1 MSQIHQEGLPKGG
14 PSDSYRARVCTTHR
28 SLGRAIAC
36 AFIGALSLGNAAPSA
51 AQKPANTA
59 DSAVRLVLGEL
70 YRDARRANPRSE
82 AARSLARAADARV
95 SWAGLPPDPEVQLGF
110 MNYELPSLAPMD
122 PIGMVQLQVMQM
134 LPLGGKLGLSR
145 QTARAQASA
154 AEARAADVA
163 WEIRAEVAMAFYDLY
178 ATEQSLTVARETLRV
193 LQDIARTT
201 EAMYRVGEGR
211 QADVLRAQV
220 EIARMTEDTV
230 RMRAMRAGMAA
241 RLLALLDRPQQ
252 AGVGSPAIPEFPTAV
267 PSVDSLERIA
277 YSYRPMLEAGE
288 RELEAARSSERLAY
302 RELWPDLQLGVQL
315 GRRGGEM
322 GTEWMGSL
330 MVGASVPVFARGRQL
345 RMRDEA
351 GAMTAMAAADLRAMQ
366 ADTRG
371 RLGEAY
377 ADLRRSRSLAA
388 LYRGTVIPQAE
399 ATVSSALAAYRVGS
413 VDFMTLLD
421 NRMSV
426 NRYRQELHALE
437 AEEGK
442 AWAELEMLTGQQ
454 LVDPFTIAPR
464 GAGGTR

>member
-1 MSQIHQEGLPKGG
+1 MSQIRREGQPKGA
-14 PSDSYRARVCTTHR
+14 PSNPHSAHFRTVDR
-28 SLGRAIAC
+28 SRRRAITC
-36 AFIGALSLGNAAPSA
+36 AIIGTLALGSAAPSA
-51 AQKPANTA
+51 AQRPANGGESTGP
-59 DSAVRLVLGEL
+59 LILGEL
-70 YRDARRANPRSE
+70 YRDAQRANPRSE

-95 SWAGLPPDPEVQLGF
+95 SWSGLPPDPEVQLGF
-110 MNYELPSLAPMD
+110 MNYTLPGLAPMD
-122 PIGMVQLQVMQM
+122 PIGMTQLQVMQM

-145 QTARAQASA
+145 QAARAQASA
-154 AEARAADVA
+154 AAARAADID
-163 WEIRAEVAMAFYDLY
+163 WEVRTAVAMAFYDLY

-230 RMRAMRAGMAA
+230 RMQAMRIGMVA
-241 RLLALLDRPQQ
+241 RLLALLDRPQES
-252 AGVGSPAIPEFPTAV
+252 GVGPAALPTFPLAV
-267 PSVDSLERIA
+267 PSMDSVERIA

-322 GTEWMGSL
+322 GIEWMGSL
-330 MVGASVPVFARGRQL
+330 MVGASVPVFARSRQL

-377 ADLRRSRSLAA
+377 ADLRRSRNLAA

-426 NRYRQELHALE
+426 NRYRQELHTLE

-454 LVDPFTIAPR
+454 LVDPFTMAPR
-464 GAGGTR
+464 GAGGPR

>member
-1 MSQIHQEGLPKGG
+1 MRL
-14 PSDSYRARVCTTHR
+14 PSDTGAARLHLTPHTLRPVLA
-28 SLGRAIAC
+28 SVIL
-36 AFIGALSLGNAAPSA
+36 GALWLAPAVRALAQAPIHAPAPS
-51 AQKPANTA
+51 
-59 DSAVRLVLGEL
+59 SRLVLGDL
-70 YRDARRANPRSE
+70 YRDAERANPRSE

-95 SWAGLPPDPEVQLGF
+95 SWAGLPPDPVVQLGF
-110 MNYELPSLAPMD
+110 MNYTLPSLTPME
-122 PIGMVQLQVMQM
+122 PIGMTQLQVMQM

-145 QTARAQASA
+145 RVARAQASA
-154 AEARAADVA
+154 TEARAADIG
-163 WEIRAEVAMAFYDLY
+163 WEVRSDAAMGFYDLY
-178 ATEQSLTVARETLRV
+178 AAEQALAVARETLRV
-193 LQDIARTT
+193 LQDIAKTT

-230 RMRAMRAGMAA
+230 RMQAMRTTMVA
-241 RLLALLDRPQQ
+241 RLLALLDRPQ
-252 AGVGSPAIPEFPTAV
+252 AMTIASPALPVFPAAL
-267 PSVDSLERIA
+267 PSRDTLERVA
-277 YSYRPMLEAGE
+277 WDYRPMLRAGE
-288 RELEAARSSERLAY
+288 RELEAARAGERLAY
-302 RELWPDLQLGVQL
+302 SELWPDLQLGVQL

-351 GAMTAMAAADLRAMQ
+351 AAMTAMATAELRAMQ

-377 ADLRRSRSLAA
+377 ANLRRARNLTA
-388 LYRGTVIPQAE
+388 LYRATIIPQAE
-399 ATVSSALAAYRVGS
+399 ATVSSSLAAYRVGS

-454 LVDPFTIAPR
+454 LVDPFTMAPG

>member
-1 MSQIHQEGLPKGG
+1 M
-14 PSDSYRARVCTTHR
+14 ARLHMTHR
-28 SLGRAIAC
+28 MLRHTLASVILGT
-36 AFIGALSLGNAAPSA
+36 LSLATAGSAP
-51 AQKPANTA
+51 AQKPTPT
-59 DSAVRLVLGEL
+59 SSGRLVLGDL
-70 YRDARRANPRSE
+70 YRDAERANPRSD
-82 AARSLARAADARV
+82 AARALARAADARI
-95 SWAGLPPDPEVQLGF
+95 SWAGLPPDPVVQLGF
-110 MNYELPSLAPMD
+110 MNYTLPSLAPME
-122 PIGMVQLQVMQM
+122 PIGMTQLQVMQM

-145 QTARAQASA
+145 RVARAQASA
-154 AEARAADVA
+154 IEARAADIG
-163 WEIRAEVAMAFYDLY
+163 WEVRSEAAMGFYDLY
-178 ATEQSLTVARETLRV
+178 ATEQALAVARETLRV

-230 RMRAMRAGMAA
+230 RMQAMRTTMVA
-241 RLLALLDRPQQ
+241 RLLALLDKPQ
-252 AGVGSPAIPEFPTAV
+252 AMTIASPAIPEFPTAL
-267 PSVDSLERIA
+267 PSRDTLERLA
-277 YSYRPMLEAGE
+277 RDYRPMLRAGE
-288 RELEAARSSERLAY
+288 RELEAAQAGERLTH

-330 MVGASVPVFARGRQL
+330 MVGASVPVFARSRQF

-351 GAMTAMAAADLRAMQ
+351 AAMTAMAAADLRAMQ

-371 RLGEAY
+371 QLGEAY
-377 ADLRRSRSLAA
+377 ANLRRSRNLTN
-388 LYRGTVIPQAE
+388 LYRATVIPQAE

-454 LVDPFTIAPR
+454 LVDPFTMAPR

>member
-1 MSQIHQEGLPKGG
+1 MSQIHRQGQPKGG
-14 PSDSYRARVCTTHR
+14 PSDSPTARGRTVRRALRRT
-28 SLGRAIAC
+28 IAC
-36 AFIGALSLGNAAPSA
+36 AILGTLTLDSA
-51 AQKPANTA
+51 ATAAAQSPANA
-59 DSAVRLVLGEL
+59 GDSPDRLILGEL
-70 YRDARRANPRSE
+70 YRDAQRTNPRTE
-82 AARSLARAADARV
+82 AARSLARAAGARV

-110 MNYELPSLAPMD
+110 MNYTLPSLAPMD
-122 PIGMVQLQVMQM
+122 PLGMTQLQVMQM

-145 QTARAQASA
+145 RTARAQAA
-154 AEARAADVA
+154 AAAARAADVD
-163 WEIRAEVAMAFYDLY
+163 WEVRSEVAMAFYDLY

-230 RMRAMRAGMAA
+230 RMQAMRTGMAA
-241 RLLALLDRPQQ
+241 RLLALLDKPQET
-252 AGVGSPAIPEFPTAV
+252 GVGSPAIPEFPSAV
-267 PSVDSLERIA
+267 PSIDSLERIA
-277 YSYRPMLEAGE
+277 YSYRPMLDAGE

-330 MVGASVPVFARGRQL
+330 MVGASVPVFARSRQL

-371 RLGEAY
+371 RLAEAY
-377 ADLRRSRSLAA
+377 AALRRSRNLAA

-426 NRYRQELHALE
+426 NRYRQELHTVE

-454 LVDPFTIAPR
+454 LVDPFTMAPR
-464 GAGGTR
+464 GEGGPR

>member
-1 MSQIHQEGLPKGG
+1 MSQIHRDGLPKGRPG
-14 PSDSYRARVCTTHR
+14 DTPTTHVRTFHRPPRRSIVCVLLGTLSLASAGSLAAQQSAKASDSA
-28 SLGRAIAC
+28 S
-36 AFIGALSLGNAAPSA
+36 
-51 AQKPANTA
+51 
-59 DSAVRLVLGEL
+59 RLILGEL
-70 YRDARRANPRSE
+70 YRAAQRASPRSE

-95 SWAGLPPDPEVQLGF
+95 PSAGLPPDPEVQLGF
-110 MNYELPSLAPMD
+110 MNYTLPSLTPMD
-122 PIGMVQLQVMQM
+122 PIGMTQLQVMQM

-145 QTARAQASA
+145 QAARAQASA

-163 WEIRAEVAMAFYDLY
+163 WEVRTEVAMAFYDLY

-193 LQDIARTT
+193 LQDIASIA

-230 RMRAMRAGMAA
+230 RMQAMRSGMAA
-241 RLLALLDRPQQ
+241 RLLALLDEPQ
-252 AGVGSPAIPEFPTAV
+252 ATHVGSPAIPEFPLVV

-277 YSYRPMLEAGE
+277 RSYQPMLEAGQ
-288 RELEAARSSERLAY
+288 RELDAARSSERLAY

-315 GRRGGEM
+315 GQRGSEM

-330 MVGASVPVFARGRQL
+330 MVGASVPVFARSRQL
-345 RMRDEA
+345 KMRDETA
-351 GAMTAMAAADLRAMQ
+351 AMTAMAVADLRAMQ

-377 ADLRRSRSLAA
+377 ADLRRSRNLIA

-426 NRYRQELHALE
+426 NRYRQELHTLE

-442 AWAELEMLTGQQ
+442 AWAELEMVTGQQ
-454 LVDPFTIAPR
+454 LVDPFTMAPL

>member
-1 MSQIHQEGLPKGG
+1 MSQIHREGQPKCR
-14 PSDSYRARVCTTHR
+14 PRDTHSARLHTVRRT
-28 SLGRAIAC
+28 LGRAIAC
-36 AFIGALSLGNAAPSA
+36 AILGTLALGSARPSA
-51 AQKPANTA
+51 AQKPAKVG
-59 DSAVRLVLGEL
+59 DSTDRLVLGEL
-70 YRDARRANPRSE
+70 YRDAQRANPRSE

-95 SWAGLPPDPEVQLGF
+95 SSAGLPPDPEVQLGF
-110 MNYELPSLAPMD
+110 MNYTLPSLAPMD
-122 PIGMVQLQVMQM
+122 PIGMTQLQVMQM

-154 AEARAADVA
+154 AEARAADVD
-163 WEIRAEVAMAFYDLY
+163 WEVRTEVAMAFYDLY

-230 RMRAMRAGMAA
+230 RMQAMRSGMAA
-241 RLLALLDRPQQ
+241 RLLALLDKPHET
-252 AGVGSPAIPEFPTAV
+252 GVGSPALPVFPLDV
-267 PSVDSLERIA
+267 PSVDSLVQVA
-277 YSYRPMLEAGE
+277 QGYRPMLQAGA
-288 RELEAARSSERLAY
+288 RELDAAQSSERLAY

-330 MVGASVPVFARGRQL
+330 MVGASVPVFARSRQL

-351 GAMTAMAAADLRAMQ
+351 AAMTAMAAADLRAMQ

-371 RLGEAY
+371 QLGRAY
-377 ADLRRSRSLAA
+377 ADLRRSRNLAA

-426 NRYRQELHALE
+426 NRYRQELHTLE
-437 AEEGK
+437 AEEGT

-454 LVDPFTIAPR
+454 LVAPFTIAPR
-464 GAGGTR
+464 AGGTR

>member
-1 MSQIHQEGLPKGG
+1 MSQIHRHGQA
-14 PSDSYRARVCTTHR
+14 SATHSARVRTTGCA
-28 SLGRAIAC
+28 LGRAIA
-36 AFIGALSLGNAAPSA
+36 GAILGILSLGSA
-51 AQKPANTA
+51 ATSEAQRPANTA
-59 DSAVRLVLGEL
+59 DSSGRLVLGEL
-70 YRDARRANPRSE
+70 HRDAQRANPRTE
-82 AARSLARAADARV
+82 AARSMARAAGARV

-110 MNYELPSLAPMD
+110 MNYTLPRLAPMD
-122 PIGMVQLQVMQM
+122 NLGMTQLQVMQM

-145 QTARAQASA
+145 RTARAQASA
-154 AEARAADVA
+154 AAARAADVD
-163 WEIRAEVAMAFYDLY
+163 WEVRTEVTMAFYDLY
-178 ATEQSLTVARETLRV
+178 ATEQSLAVARETLRV
-193 LQDIARTT
+193 LQDMARTT

-220 EIARMTEDTV
+220 EIARMTEDTA
-230 RMRAMRAGMAA
+230 RMGAMRIGMAA
-241 RLLALLDRPQQ
+241 RLLALLDKSHE
-252 AGVGSPAIPEFPTAV
+252 AGVGSPAIPEFPSAV
-267 PSVDSLERIA
+267 PSIDSLERIA
-277 YSYRPMLEAGE
+277 YSHRPMLDAGE

-330 MVGASVPVFARGRQL
+330 MIGASVPVFARNRQL

-351 GAMTAMAAADLRAMQ
+351 AAMTAMAAADLRAMQ

-377 ADLRRSRSLAA
+377 ADLRRSRNLAA
-388 LYRGTVIPQAE
+388 LYRRTVIPQAE

-426 NRYRQELHALE
+426 NRYRQELHTLE

-454 LVDPFTIAPR
+454 LVDPFTMAAR
-464 GAGGTR
+464 GAGGPR